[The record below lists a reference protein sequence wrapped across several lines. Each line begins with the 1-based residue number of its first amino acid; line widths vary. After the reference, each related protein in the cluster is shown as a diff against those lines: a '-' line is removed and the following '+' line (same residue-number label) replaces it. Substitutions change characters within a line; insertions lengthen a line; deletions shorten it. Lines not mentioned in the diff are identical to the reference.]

1 MTLLAGDALLPLV
14 LVILLVTAEAIR
26 RRLSHTGKILV
37 TGCALDSGQR
47 VCVAQNKLGPVVIEA
62 AHRGPPVALT
72 VTITTTLAQRPVVF
86 IILLVT
92 GQAILGGFLEH
103 HAFVT
108 FLAFHFGMLS
118 QQGETAQI
126 VVKLLCWLFPASLTV
141 TARTVF
147 SQGTLVLVVLGMAG
161 IALLA
166 QLATVEIA
174 GVASHTRRGDMLATQ
189 SVLGIGIVTELAAL
203 PEAGAMAGFTLFT
216 E

>member
-47 VCVAQNKLGPVVIEA
+47 VCVAQNKLGPAVIEA

-86 IILLVT
+86 VILLVT

-103 HAFVT
+103 HALVT

-118 QQGETAQI
+118 EQGETAQI
-126 VVKLLCWLFPASLTV
+126 VVELLGWFFPVSLTV
-141 TARTVF
+141 TTRTVL
-147 SQGTLVLVVLGMAG
+147 SKGTLVLVVLVMAG
-161 IALLA
+161 TALLA
-166 QLATVEIA
+166 QLGTVEIA
-174 GVASHTRRGDMLATQ
+174 GVASQTRRCHMLAT
-189 SVLGIGIVTELAAL
+189 
-203 PEAGAMAGFTLFT
+203 
-216 E
+216 